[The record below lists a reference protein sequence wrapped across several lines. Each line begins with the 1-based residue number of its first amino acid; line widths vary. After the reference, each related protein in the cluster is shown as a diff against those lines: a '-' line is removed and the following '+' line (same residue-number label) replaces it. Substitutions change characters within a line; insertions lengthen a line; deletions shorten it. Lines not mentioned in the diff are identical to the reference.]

1 MIFQSLIIRN
11 IRSYERAK
19 IEFPLGIS
27 LFEGDIGSGKS
38 TILMAIEFALFGLGN
53 QRGDSLLRK
62 NTLKGSVILEF
73 EIEGKNG
80 RIERRLLRKDTD
92 SPVKQDTGILV
103 FDGAKWQLSP
113 SEMKEKILKILDFK
127 EDPNPRANSYI
138 FRYAIYTPQ
147 EEMKQIISQKPE
159 SRLQTLRKAF
169 GIEDYMV
176 AADNAYVI
184 SRYLKDKTS
193 YLSGQTDDLK
203 EKTTEFEEL
212 LAKKEEKEV
221 FLRELSKN
229 QEITEIRVKEQR
241 EGILQLN
248 DLISQTKEIKAEI
261 PHLLHQIKDKQ
272 QSLIRFDQEIKKA
285 QDENESRFLPIINEL
300 SKKPRPTNKNQD
312 DLNKQIKIVK
322 EMLKNREGLTAN
334 LNLLCG
340 DKQQI
345 ENGLG
350 ENKNKNLDE
359 LQYGKEILISRINKQ
374 NDLIN
379 VDLGNIKLISE
390 NKYRLEAKKDNICEK
405 MGNLEE
411 LEGSCPICG
420 TLLDSEHKK
429 DLKNEMEDE
438 INKINN
444 ELKCLNESLLKADDE
459 SKSKEREL
467 TRLKNKLE
475 DLESLI
481 KKLSTLYALNDRINS
496 VKINLHKLNEKLSLT
511 DDSVDFENIDEYMY
525 RLEKTLDELK
535 EFERSRKILDNA
547 NYQFKKNL
555 ERIEENEQMILVFK
569 SDIQRYEND
578 LVTAKEKS
586 DNLDELLQKMDEL
599 NSNYDKI
606 KEEFRNLNDKLA
618 STKTLIKSI
627 EESIFKLGEEIQR
640 KEELKTQLNRLNE
653 YQLWLNDYFIPTI
666 RLIENHVMNKR
677 FIEFND
683 NFQKW
688 FNMLIDDDTK
698 TAKLNDKDFSPIVQ
712 QDRFEQDMN
721 YLSGGEKTSVALA
734 YRLALNNVVKK
745 VSTGMKSN
753 LLILD
758 EPTDGFSKEQL
769 YKVREI
775 LNELHCPQIILVSH
789 ERELES
795 FANTVFR
802 VEKIDGISIVNQIS
816 N

>member
-1 MIFQSLIIRN
+1 MIFKSLIIRN

-73 EIEGKNG
+73 EIEGKHG
-80 RIERRLLRKDTD
+80 RIERRLLRKNTD
-92 SPVKQDTGILV
+92 SPVKQDKGILV

-113 SEMKEKILKILDFK
+113 SEMKEKILEILDFK

-147 EEMKQIISQKPE
+147 EEMKQIITQKPE

-176 AADNAYVI
+176 AADNAYLI
-184 SRYLKDKTS
+184 LRYLKNKTS
-193 YLSGQTDDLK
+193 YLSGQTNDLI
-203 EKTTEFEEL
+203 EKTIEFEEL

-221 FLRELSKN
+221 FLRELSN
-229 QEITEIRVKEQR
+229 TQEITERMVNGQRKE
-241 EGILQLN
+241 ILELN

-261 PHLLHQIKDKQ
+261 PHLLKQIADKN
-272 QSLIRFDQEIKKA
+272 QSLGRYDQEIIEA

-300 SKKPRPTNKNQD
+300 GERARPTNKNQD
-312 DLNKQIKIVK
+312 DLNKQIKFVK
-322 EMLKNREGLTAN
+322 ELLKNREGLTAN
-334 LNLLCG
+334 LNLLNG

-345 ENGLG
+345 ESDLG
-350 ENKNKNLDE
+350 EDKNKNLDE

-379 VDLGNIKLISE
+379 LDLENIKLISE
-390 NKYRLEAKKDNICEK
+390 KKYRLEAKRNNILEK

-420 TLLDSEHKK
+420 TLLDFEHKK

-444 ELKCLNESLLKADDE
+444 ELKCLNESLLKTNDE

-467 TRLKNKLE
+467 ARLKSKLE

-481 KKLSTLYALNDRINS
+481 KKISNLCALNDRIDS

-535 EFERSRKILDNA
+535 EFERNRKILDNA

-555 ERIEENEQMILVFK
+555 ERIEENKQMILVFK

-599 NSNYDKI
+599 NLNYDKI
-606 KEEFRNLNDKLA
+606 KEEFRNINDELA
-618 STKTLIKSI
+618 STKTLIASI
-627 EESIFKLGEEIQR
+627 KENIFRLCEEIQR
-640 KEELKTQLNRLNE
+640 KEELKTQLDRLNE
-653 YQLWLNDYFIPTI
+653 YQLWLNDYFVPTI

-677 FIEFND
+677 FNEFND

-734 YRLALNNVVKK
+734 YRLALNNVVKN

-769 YKVREI
+769 YKIREI
-775 LNELHCPQIILVSH
+775 LNELDCPQIILVSH

-795 FANTVFR
+795 FADNLFSI
-802 VEKIDGISIVNQIS
+802 EKVGGISQVSKIN
-816 N
+816 